1 MNARILPGMSLSV
14 SWCDGQLLKLPFS
27 VPAENVEDPGCGV
40 HADGWR
46 GAWCCPCCSSP
57 RGEIRLGSRAQRG
70 VSLVSSCR
78 LASPHVAR
86 FLSSSLIWLLHQPN
100 TRCESACAFWL
111 WVPLQPPWDL
121 LPAKDVQVPAHMK
134 TTFLVEGEQP
144 KERKREKKKFYQTE
158 RGKEKGRNL
167 RNGEG
172 YSFKE
177 GCNEEVTLREN
188 LRS

>member
-46 GAWCCPCCSSP
+46 GAWCCPCRSSP

-78 LASPHVAR
+78 LASPHIAR

-100 TRCESACAFWL
+100 KHTLRVCVRFLAMGAPAASLGPPPCQGCAGPCPYEDHVPSRRGTAKGEKTR
-111 WVPLQPPWDL
+111 
-121 LPAKDVQVPAHMK
+121 K
-134 TTFLVEGEQP
+134 
-144 KERKREKKKFYQTE
+144 KEILSNRTGKRKRKKLKK
-158 RGKEKGRNL
+158 RGGLQFQGRL
-167 RNGEG
+167 Q
-172 YSFKE
+172 
-177 GCNEEVTLREN
+177 
-188 LRS
+188 